1 MKKTSILSMVGTALL
16 MVFLVGCSTIHD
28 TTDDY
33 QTRSYNDRYRNTDSY
48 YSNNAPILVR
58 DRYSG
63 KYFYVYPS
71 NTYSSIDNYGYDRNY
86 YNGNRSYYNSN
97 RNYSNNNNHYTP
109 RDSRLTVSDDQRRD
123 QRANDE
129 EARKRILG
137 RKNQ

>member
-58 DRYSG
+58 DRYTG

-71 NTYSSIDNYGYDRNY
+71 NTDSSIDNYGYDRNF

-97 RNYSNNNNHYTP
+97 RNYSNNNHYTL
-109 RDSRLTVSDDQRRD
+109 RDSRPTVSDDQRRD